1 MHIPSE
7 RIYSEMR
14 SNNAIVRYVPTNGG
28 TETALL
34 IKAPTPSLKAMIAG
48 CAFKL
53 IYGKKDNFLC
63 IGISIEDVPGAPLL
77 ISNEQIVPE
86 EHCAL
91 LESVKQKILPIFLFN
106 EMDICMAS
114 AELYFSDEDSLKL
127 LDFIGDTKSLSTGS
141 FNDTVSFAVDC
152 FIHSIDK
159 TKKFPNA
166 HEIPIIET
174 IPEISEWKTI
184 NIYYLSSESANKI
197 NITEEKEGANF
208 ESTIWSCLTSVFPE
222 TLYKNPY
229 VQNGNKKREFTD
241 VFAHYKYGSFLIET
255 KDLSV
260 FQSGYNRESERRVKG
275 IKDQVNKGIKQLVGA
290 VKSLKSG
297 DVLFDINGSQIIID
311 RSIPPHCII
320 LITELMPFGDWN
332 DITNQLIDAAKKT
345 GAFFH
350 LLDFSE
356 FITLLKQSSGK
367 PELIDYNLMNRFKLF
382 LEKKSVFIKGI

>member
-1 MHIPSE
+1 MHISSE

-14 SNNAIVRYVPTNGG
+14 SNNAIVRYVPANENK
-28 TETALL
+28 ETALL
-34 IKAPTPSLKAMIAG
+34 IKVPTPSLKTMIAG
-48 CAFKL
+48 CAIKL

-63 IGISIEDVPGAPLL
+63 IGISIEDVPGAALL
-77 ISNEQIVPE
+77 ISHAQIVSE
-86 EHCAL
+86 EHWAL
-91 LESVKQKILPIFLFN
+91 LESVKQKTFPIFLFN

-114 AELYFSDEDSLKL
+114 TKLFISDEDSLKL
-127 LDFIGDTKSLSTGS
+127 LEFIGDTESLYTGS
-141 FNDTVSFAVDC
+141 TNDSVSFAVDC

-159 TKKFPNA
+159 TKKFSNA
-166 HEIPIIET
+166 HEIAIIEI
-174 IPEISEWKTI
+174 IPEISEWKTF
-184 NIYYLSSESANKI
+184 NIYYLSSESANRI
-197 NITEEKEGANF
+197 NITEKKEGANF
-208 ESTIWSCLTSVFPE
+208 ESTIWSRLTSVFPE
-222 TLYKNPY
+222 RLYKNPH
-229 VQNGNKKREFTD
+229 VQNGNKRREFTD

-356 FITLLKQSSGK
+356 FITLLKQSSGN

>member
-1 MHIPSE
+1 MHISSE

-14 SNNAIVRYVPTNGG
+14 SNNAIVRYVPANENK
-28 TETALL
+28 ETALL
-34 IKAPTPSLKAMIAG
+34 IKVPTPSLKTMIAG
-48 CAFKL
+48 CAIKL

-63 IGISIEDVPGAPLL
+63 IGISIEDVPGAALL
-77 ISNEQIVPE
+77 ISHAQIVSE
-86 EHCAL
+86 EHWAL
-91 LESVKQKILPIFLFN
+91 LESVKQKTFPIFLFN

-114 AELYFSDEDSLKL
+114 TKLFISDEDSLKL
-127 LDFIGDTKSLSTGS
+127 LEFIGDTESLYTGS
-141 FNDTVSFAVDC
+141 TNDSVSFAVDC

-159 TKKFPNA
+159 TKKFSNA
-166 HEIPIIET
+166 HEIAIIEI

-222 TLYKNPY
+222 RLYKNPH
-229 VQNGNKKREFTD
+229 VQNGNKRREFTD

-356 FITLLKQSSGK
+356 FITLLKQSSGN